1 MADFNITIN
10 SKAVFYVNDLERNTT
25 DCASIFNYEIFS
37 TNGDILNISVL
48 GEPVNLRF
56 RLNGIIYPFAT
67 SVLGLVYNNTLEL
80 DFILVNSGSA
90 GTFNDAKVFITNI
103 TTGDSYL
110 DTVNRADDSTPCPI
124 SPFSTGLTVDS
135 TLITVDSTLITADNG

>member
-1 MADFNITIN
+1 MA
-10 SKAVFYVNDLERNTT
+10 AV
-25 DCASIFNYEIFS
+25 
-37 TNGDILNISVL
+37 
-48 GEPVNLRF
+48 
-56 RLNGIIYPFAT
+56 
-67 SVLGLVYNNTLEL
+67 
-80 DFILVNSGSA
+80 
-90 GTFNDAKVFITNI
+90 TNI